1 MIEGHGDDAYRYG
14 EIKSD
19 FSSNICAHSHH
30 QALMNHLMARPE
42 LISHYPEPEAWSL
55 ETIIA
60 ERYGLHS
67 QQVIVTSGATEAIYL
82 IAQTFRMQSEIP
94 SPTFSEYEDAC
105 QLFPPSSDK
114 TMLWLCNP
122 NNPTG
127 EVYAPSYIEQMVTE
141 YDLVV

>member
-14 EIKSD
+14 DIKSD
-19 FSSNICAHSHH
+19 FSSNICAHGNH
-30 QALMNHLMARPE
+30 QALMNHLMAHPE

-55 ETIIA
+55 ETVIA
-60 ERYGLHS
+60 ERYGLQP

-105 QLFPPSSDK
+105 QLFSPFQTKRCSGCAPPTILQAK
-114 TMLWLCNP
+114 FMRHHLWNGWRLNTIC
-122 NNPTG
+122 
-127 EVYAPSYIEQMVTE
+127 
-141 YDLVV
+141 